1 MLFEVGRTKFEDIKC
16 VVVVLGSIQESGVI
30 QTAQSFNNPLIPVKH
45 QPLDDNI
52 SHSLFVSSSPSV
64 IIDTVKV
71 GGPTASSRW
80 VVSHCHSGCS
90 VTVKAGDLVWWWS
103 SEIMYQINQI

>member
-1 MLFEVGRTKFEDIKC
+1 MLFEVGRTKFDDIKY

-71 GGPTASSRW
+71 GGPTASSTW
-80 VVSHCHSGCS
+80 VVSHC
-90 VTVKAGDLVWWWS
+90 
-103 SEIMYQINQI
+103 EQ